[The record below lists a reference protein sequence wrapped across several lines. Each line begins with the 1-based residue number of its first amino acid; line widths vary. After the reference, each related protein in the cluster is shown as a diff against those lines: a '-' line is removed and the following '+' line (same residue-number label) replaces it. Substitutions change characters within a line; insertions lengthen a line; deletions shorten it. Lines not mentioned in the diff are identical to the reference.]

1 MVLLQLRK
9 KSNWGMKCQEK
20 TAYPTKHKA
29 EKAMS
34 LIWKNHWLN
43 NNRKK
48 PCATYK
54 CEICGKW
61 HLTSQARRDK
71 TNNTKN

>member
-1 MVLLQLRK
+1 VVLLQLYAK
-9 KSNWGMKCQEK
+9 GSGMKCQEK
-20 TAYPTKHKA
+20 TAYSTKYKA

-43 NNRKK
+43 NARKK

-71 TNNTKN
+71 TNRTKN

>member
-1 MVLLQLRK
+1 
-9 KSNWGMKCQEK
+9 MKCQEK

-29 EKAMS
+29 EKAMT

-61 HLTSQARRDK
+61 HLPSQARRDK
-71 TNNTKN
+71 PNTKKD

>member
-9 KSNWGMKCQEK
+9 ESNWGMKCQEK
-20 TAYPTKHKA
+20 TAYPSKYKA

-71 TNNTKN
+71 TNSKKN